1 MPGHLLQDFTKQI
14 RTVTEELSPA
24 GNAAVPDLAQKFS
37 AAAQYLHAA
46 RDDIQLNVL
55 PPISADHAEAIEGLL
70 RSVIELA
77 KMDVVRSKLTAP
89 VTGDDLIKDGSKLL
103 GEASAYKYLATY
115 FFSNTFVQSRD
126 SRAFEEVVRASDT
139 IVERANNLRN
149 STMNYLEQVSQAF
162 ERA

>member
-14 RTVTEELSPA
+14 RTVTKELAPA
-24 GNAAVPDLAQKFS
+24 DNAAVPDLAQKFS
-37 AAAQYLHAA
+37 AAAEYLRAA

-89 VTGDDLIKDGSKLL
+89 VTGDDLIKNGSKLL

-115 FFSNTFVQSRD
+115 FFSNTFEASRD
-126 SRAFEEVVRASDT
+126 SRAFDEVVKASDT
-139 IVERANNLRN
+139 VAERASNLRD
-149 STMNYLEQVSQAF
+149 SAMKYLEQVSQAF